1 MVRGKRQRARK
12 GARVRAREISAAI
25 IDQCQVYCK
34 AFIDLF
40 QVHDASGSGHEL
52 DLVGVEQTGPPL
64 STCQCVSQIPLSP
77 SLLWCVYIYMCACVC
92 VCLCARALALLRAC
106 ACGFWCGCVC
116 ACVCVCTRAR
126 APVRVCLTGARLPA
140 TVCAQNTAR
149 VSMRG
154 SAGSARDRIH
164 VCLHSSQGIHAR
176 RACTRVCELGGVQ
189 GGNRRT
195 RIPVWS

>member
-1 MVRGKRQRARK
+1 MRSSHHPPASIAAIQVWVLCLRARRASERNRRGRVVRGKRQRARK

-77 SLLWCVYIYMCACVC
+77 SLLGVCIYICVHACACACARVRLLYYVRARVGSGAAVCARACVC
-92 VCLCARALALLRAC
+92 ARARARP
-106 ACGFWCGCVC
+106 CVC
-116 ACVCVCTRAR
+116 ASRAH
-126 APVRVCLTGARLPA
+126 ACLPPCAHKTLPES
-140 TVCAQNTAR
+140 R
-149 VSMRG
+149 
-154 SAGSARDRIH
+154 
-164 VCLHSSQGIHAR
+164 
-176 RACTRVCELGGVQ
+176 
-189 GGNRRT
+189 
-195 RIPVWS
+195 